1 MTINNAHKLTGWQLW
16 QAVTG
21 TTSYTPNKSHT
32 FEAPNKTWR
41 VWMTCGRGK
50 NRGTYCHLSTKIQL
64 RVTYSDGSKGG
75 PLEDVAHYRGKA
87 NEIIGQYQEV
97 GA

>member
-32 FEAPNKTWR
+32 FETPNKTWR

-50 NRGTYCHLSTKIQL
+50 NHGTYCHLGTKVQV
-64 RVTYSDGSKGG
+64 RVTENGKDTGRRI
-75 PLEDVAHYRGKA
+75 EDVAHYRGKA
-87 NEIIGQYQEV
+87 NEIIGQYPEV
-97 GA
+97 S